1 MRAFLEERL
10 QLSLLF
16 QIQLG
21 GKCNTL
27 LLLSTQKFQN
37 KGISCAS
44 PGALSI
50 CMEKL
55 FRWEIMLLDEI
66 CAFCGKIVLFHLAVN
81 ANGKCFCFLGWNFPM
96 EIRNP
101 LNVFPHLLHQ
111 FQGRSQYEAN
121 RGTCSVIF
129 FV

>member
-16 QIQLG
+16 QIRLG

-55 FRWEIMLLDEI
+55 FFFRWEIMLLDEI
-66 CAFCGKIVLFHLAVN
+66 RAFCGKIWRLTQ
-81 ANGKCFCFLGWNFPM
+81 M
-96 EIRNP
+96 ESASVSLVGTFQWKFVIR
-101 LNVFPHLLHQ
+101 
-111 FQGRSQYEAN
+111 
-121 RGTCSVIF
+121 
-129 FV
+129 

>member
-16 QIQLG
+16 QIRLG
-21 GKCNTL
+21 GKCNSL
-27 LLLSTQKFQN
+27 LLLSTQEFQN

-55 FRWEIMLLDEI
+55 VF
-66 CAFCGKIVLFHLAVN
+66 FGGKSCSLMKYALFVEKLY
-81 ANGKCFCFLGWNFPM
+81 CSIWRLTQM
-96 EIRNP
+96 ESASVSSVGTFQWKFVIR
-101 LNVFPHLLHQ
+101 
-111 FQGRSQYEAN
+111 
-121 RGTCSVIF
+121 
-129 FV
+129 